1 MIQFEHVSKSYG
13 KTPVLKDLNFTIPD
27 GQFVVLI
34 GPSGCGKT
42 TTMKMINR
50 LLEPDSGT
58 ILIDGKDI
66 HSQDKVELRRHIGY
80 VIQQIGLFPNMTV
93 AQNICVVP
101 KLLKYDKARCDE
113 IVQEMLQLVHME
125 QYANKYPS
133 ELSGGQQQRI
143 GVLRALAASPPIVL
157 MDEPFSALDPL
168 TREALQDEVKNLQQK
183 LNKTIVF
190 VSHDMSE
197 ALKLADI
204 IIFMA
209 AGEMV
214 QMASPEEML
223 EHPANDL
230 VRTFMGKHT
239 PDTAPSKV
247 ESFMRTNVF
256 SVRKDRGVLECAERM
271 ARGSVDTLL
280 VTDEQNRYLGTVSI
294 GDIRHWGRELTS
306 IEPLIR
312 QTARTVRVGDEAK
325 ESFDYLLDSGANYV
339 VVLNADDTIAGIV
352 TKTSVA
358 RSVAENLWG
367 DVQMMTS
374 DPGLRRRPAA
384 GHRTAHGVCAGL
396 RGHRLCGGTGVRH
409 PPLPDPPV
417 ALRHHHPDPLHLPD
431 HPRPGVHRRAVH
443 LVGQHLSHG
452 DRGPE
457 RLRHVP
463 GAEKHLHRH
472 PGGGAHSTSRRPRA
486 AACPRFQTLVRV
498 ELPLAMPVIIAGLRM
513 AAIYTVSWAVL
524 ASMIGLGGLGDF
536 VYRGTSS
543 NNNTLIL
550 LGAIPAALLAIVFGA
565 VIDLLQKK
573 VTPRGLRKE
582 AGK

>member
-50 LLEPDSGT
+50 LLEPDTGS
-58 ILIDGKDI
+58 IRIDGNDV

-101 KLLKYDKARCDE
+101 KLLKYDRARCAE
-113 IVQEMLQLVHME
+113 IVQEMLHLVNME
-125 QYANKYPS
+125 QYADKYPS

-168 TREALQDEVKNLQQK
+168 TRESLQDEVKSLQQK

-190 VSHDMSE
+190 VSHDMSV

-204 IIFMA
+204 IIFMS
-209 AGEMV
+209 AGEVV

-223 EHPANDL
+223 EHPAHDL

-256 SVRKDRGVLECAERM
+256 SVHKDRGVLECAERM

-280 VTDEQNRYLGTVSI
+280 VTDEQNRYLGTISI
-294 GDIRHWGRELTS
+294 GDIRHWGRELTT

-367 DVQMMTS
+367 
-374 DPGLRRRPAA
+374 
-384 GHRTAHGVCAGL
+384 
-396 RGHRLCGGTGVRH
+396 
-409 PPLPDPPV
+409 
-417 ALRHHHPDPLHLPD
+417 
-431 HPRPGVHRRAVH
+431 
-443 LVGQHLSHG
+443 
-452 DRGPE
+452 
-457 RLRHVP
+457 
-463 GAEKHLHRH
+463 
-472 PGGGAHSTSRRPRA
+472 
-486 AACPRFQTLVRV
+486 
-498 ELPLAMPVIIAGLRM
+498 
-513 AAIYTVSWAVL
+513 
-524 ASMIGLGGLGDF
+524 
-536 VYRGTSS
+536 
-543 NNNTLIL
+543 
-550 LGAIPAALLAIVFGA
+550 
-565 VIDLLQKK
+565 
-573 VTPRGLRKE
+573 E
-582 AGK
+582 AK

>member
-34 GPSGCGKT
+34 GPSACGKT

-58 ILIDGKDI
+58 IRIDGQDI

-113 IVQEMLQLVHME
+113 MLQLVHME
-125 QYANKYPS
+125 QSANKYPS

-168 TREALQDEVKNLQQK
+168 TRESLQDEVKNLQQK

-209 AGEMV
+209 AGEIV

-280 VTDEQNRYLGTVSI
+280 VTDEQNRYLGTISI

-367 DVQMMTS
+367 DS
-374 DPGLRRRPAA
+374 
-384 GHRTAHGVCAGL
+384 
-396 RGHRLCGGTGVRH
+396 
-409 PPLPDPPV
+409 
-417 ALRHHHPDPLHLPD
+417 
-431 HPRPGVHRRAVH
+431 
-443 LVGQHLSHG
+443 
-452 DRGPE
+452 
-457 RLRHVP
+457 
-463 GAEKHLHRH
+463 K
-472 PGGGAHSTSRRPRA
+472 
-486 AACPRFQTLVRV
+486 
-498 ELPLAMPVIIAGLRM
+498 
-513 AAIYTVSWAVL
+513 
-524 ASMIGLGGLGDF
+524 
-536 VYRGTSS
+536 
-543 NNNTLIL
+543 
-550 LGAIPAALLAIVFGA
+550 
-565 VIDLLQKK
+565 
-573 VTPRGLRKE
+573 
-582 AGK
+582 